1 MKKVFRVFVW
11 VLVAAIFVGTFVYL
25 FINSGEKRVDYELVS
40 PTQGDIQRTTV
51 LTGTIEPR
59 DKIEI
64 KPQVSGIISEIN
76 VEAGDIVREGDIIA
90 KIKII
95 PDEGQ
100 LASAQSRVRLA
111 ELALSNAQLTYNR
124 TKELY
129 DKKFESR
136 ENFEKDE
143 LALHNAMEEL
153 EAARDNLS
161 IIRDGISTSNAEGSN
176 TLVKATI
183 SGLVLEVPV
192 KVGSSVIQANTMND
206 GTTVATV
213 ADMTDLIFEG
223 KIDETEVDLLNEGM
237 EVEITIG
244 AIANGHLS
252 ATIEKIAPLATDDN
266 GTNTFEIKAAVVPDS
281 TMKLRAGYSANASVI
296 LEKEEN
302 VLSIP
307 ERVIE
312 FTGDSTF
319 VFVLKGEPKKGEKQ
333 DFEKIPVQTGISDG
347 VNIAVKADNLS
358 TETKLRGA
366 KLGNNPNMTPG
377 GPR

>member
-1 MKKVFRVFVW
+1 MKRFFKILLW
-11 VLVAAIFVGTFVYL
+11 VVIAAIFIGTFVYL
-25 FINSGEKRVDYELVS
+25 FINSSAKDVDYELVQ
-40 PTQGDIQRTTV
+40 PVQTDIQRTTV

-76 VEAGDIVREGDIIA
+76 VEAGDQVKVGDIIA

-100 LASAQSRVRLA
+100 LANAQSRVRLA
-111 ELALSNAQLTYNR
+111 ELSLANAQQTYER
-124 TKELY
+124 TKTLY

-143 LALHNAMEEL
+143 LALNNAREEL
-153 EAARDNLS
+153 EAAKDALS
-161 IIRDGISTSNAEGSN
+161 IIKDGISTSNAEGSN

-213 ADMTDLIFEG
+213 ADMSDLIFEG
-223 KIDETEVDLLNEGM
+223 KIDETEVDLLSEGM
-237 EVEITIG
+237 GVEITIG
-244 AIANGHLS
+244 AIANGRLDAS
-252 ATIEKIAPLATDDN
+252 IEKIAPLATDDN
-266 GTNTFEIKAAVVPDS
+266 GTNTFEIKAAVVPDAS
-281 TMKLRAGYSANASVI
+281 MKLRAGYSANASVI

-302 VLSIP
+302 TLSIP

-312 FTGDSTF
+312 FQGDSTF
-319 VFVLKGEPKKGEKQ
+319 VYVLRGNPKPGEKQ
-333 DFEKIPVQTGISDG
+333 EFDRVAVRTGISDG
-347 VNIAVKADNLS
+347 VNIAVSGEGLS
-358 TETKLRGA
+358 TESKLRGSKMGA
-366 KLGNNPNMTPG
+366 GMNPNAG
-377 GPR
+377 GRR